1 MHNDSD
7 HHNESLRSV
16 TFSRGARPRHPRAV
30 WSTPAPPGS
39 RGYLFSVRSVSRVPI
54 GGVSLRGVDLGR
66 DKAVRC
72 LKRRGFG

>member
-39 RGYLFSVRSVSRVPI
+39 RGYFFGTFGKQGPY
-54 GGVSLRGVDLGR
+54 RGRIPEG
-66 DKAVRC
+66 C
-72 LKRRGFG
+72 